1 MCHSLIYKIMF
12 ESEVREAH
20 REIVWFI
27 ARILIDREMEQAHIR
42 IHEYGSVG
50 VIDQGRLPSRNTSMN
65 RSGRDASS

>member
-27 ARILIDREMEQAHIR
+27 ARKLIDREMEQAHIR

-50 VIDQGRLPSRNTSMN
+50 VIDQGLRSRNTSMN